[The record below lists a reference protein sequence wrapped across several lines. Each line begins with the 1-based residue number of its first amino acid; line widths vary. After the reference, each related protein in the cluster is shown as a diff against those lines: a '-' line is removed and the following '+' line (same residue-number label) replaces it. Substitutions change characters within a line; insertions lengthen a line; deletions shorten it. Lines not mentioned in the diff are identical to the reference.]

1 MKFSMKDDI
10 QIYLALIYPAMR
22 PILKPTVTEVPETG
36 VNISRG
42 RASTVVRLTA
52 LFCIP
57 GDYGI
62 WETGDFPANGK
73 SV

>member
-1 MKFSMKDDI
+1 MKFSMQYDI
-10 QIYLALIYPAMR
+10 QISLALIYPAMR
-22 PILKPTVTEVPETG
+22 AILKPTVTEVPERG

-42 RASTVVRLTA
+42 RASIVVRLTA

-62 WETGDFPANGK
+62 WETRDFPANGK